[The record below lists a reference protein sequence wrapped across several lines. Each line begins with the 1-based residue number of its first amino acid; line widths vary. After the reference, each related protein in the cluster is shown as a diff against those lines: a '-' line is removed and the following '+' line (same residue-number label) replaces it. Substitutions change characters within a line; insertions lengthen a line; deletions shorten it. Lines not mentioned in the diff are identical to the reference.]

1 MKKIL
6 LLFLCAQIYA
16 QNLLQENFDN
26 LGTPITLPSGW
37 SNLNLSSPIGTV
49 SWFNGSL
56 SNFAPYEGAGY
67 IAVNYQSGSGLSY
80 LSNWLFLP
88 SVTVQ
93 NGDEVSFYAR
103 ASSQTWPD
111 RLELRM
117 SSLGEGSTAPSGS
130 TGTGSYNTLCLTI
143 NPNLTTTGF
152 PQTWTK
158 YTYVVSGLTGPTSCK
173 FALRYHVNDGGPNG
187 NYSNYIGVD
196 AVNIKRP
203 VANDLALSNVT
214 VPAIIPTGNFTFNGV
229 VENNGNNNVTSYNVT
244 WQANNGALNSHS
256 VTGVNIAPG
265 ATHNFSHSIQLNAIA
280 GQSYNFNFSISSV
293 NNLTDGNTTNNN
305 LSKSAQVATGST
317 NFKPLIEKFTSSTC
331 GPCASYNGSTFNPY
345 YAAQNQN
352 FNYIAYQ
359 MNWPGSG
366 DPYYTAEAGVRRGF
380 YGVNAITSLWINGSE
395 YSTTN
400 NQIALTNHVNSE
412 SSKPGYFGLTANRDF
427 TNNNAVVNY
436 TITPYISGNFVLH
449 TAVIE
454 TTTTNNFSTNG
465 ETSFKHVMMKM
476 VPNASGTPLTLVAG
490 TPISGQISASLSGT
504 FIEESNDLEVV
515 VFIQNPSTKE
525 VMQSFKATDVLSVNE
540 NSLNSIKLYPN
551 PTQDYFKLFN
561 INDAEI
567 TITDTMGKIVMFV
580 NKVNESEE
588 INIASLNKGIY
599 FVTIKT
605 ENQNQTLKLSKK

>member
-6 LLFLCAQIYA
+6 LLLFCVHIYA

-26 LGTPITLPSGW
+26 LGTPLTLPSGW
-37 SNLNLSSPIGTV
+37 SSLNLSSPIGTV
-49 SWFNGSL
+49 SWFNGST
-56 SNFAPYEGAGY
+56 SNFPSYEGAGY
-67 IAVNYQSGSGLSY
+67 IAVNYQSGSGVSY
-80 LSNWLFLP
+80 LSNWLFFP

-117 SSLGEGSTAPSGS
+117 SSLGEGSTAPVGT

-158 YTYVVSGLTGPTSCK
+158 YTYIVSGLSGPTSCK
-173 FALRYHVNDGGPNG
+173 FAFRYHVNDGGPNG

-214 VPAIIPTGNFTFNGV
+214 VPAIIPSGNFTFNGT

-244 WQANNGALNSHS
+244 WQANNGALNSHA
-256 VTGVNIAPG
+256 VTGVTIAPG
-265 ATHNFSHSIQLNAIA
+265 AIHNFSHSIPMNAMA
-280 GQSYNFNFSISSV
+280 GQSYNFNFSISTV

-331 GPCASYNGSTFNPY
+331 GPCAAYNGSTFNPY

-352 FNYIAYQ
+352 FNYVAYQ
-359 MNWPGSG
+359 MNWPNAG

-395 YSTTN
+395 YSTSN
-400 NQIALTNHVNSE
+400 NQTALTNHVNSE
-412 SSKPGYFGLTANRDF
+412 STKPGYFGLTANRDF
-427 TNNNAVVNY
+427 ANNNAVVNY
-436 TITPYISGNFVLH
+436 TVTPYISGNFVLH

-454 TTTTNNFSTNG
+454 TTTTNNSSSNG

-476 VPNASGTPLTLVAG
+476 VPNASGTSLTLVAG
-490 TPISGQISASLSGT
+490 TPISGQISASLTGT
-504 FIEESNDLEVV
+504 FIEENNDIEVV
-515 VFIQNPSTKE
+515 VFIQNPTTKE

-540 NSLNSIKLYPN
+540 NLLTSVKLYPN
-551 PTQDYFKLFN
+551 PTQDYFKISN
-561 INDAEI
+561 INNAEI
-567 TITDTMGKIVMFV
+567 TITDTMGKVVMFV
-580 NKVNESEE
+580 NDVNESQE
-588 INIASLNKGIY
+588 INVASLNKGIY
-599 FVTIKT
+599 FINIKT
-605 ENQNQTLKLSKK
+605 ENLNQTLKFSKK